1 MSFSQATIFTT
12 ALCNLNCKYCYI
24 CKDQAGGLKQIDQD
38 IARSLQDGSYIKQI
52 LNFGDNIENTL
63 YSISLWGG
71 EPFLH
76 IDRFLDVIED
86 WFGAFPNLKNF
97 DTSTNFTVPGEVKK
111 LQRLL
116 SILETKGPAPHYSIT
131 FQISIDGYPEMN
143 DAGRGENVT
152 KRILENWNELCNI
165 SYDVNK
171 ISLRINT
178 KPTLSKETF
187 CYLDSVE
194 KCEKWFKFFNDE
206 MYIPYAKANAPFD
219 FCLSLFNCATP
230 TEWTAEDG
238 RDFASICKNLSQIDF
253 FKYEGWRHL
262 FSAIPM
268 ADRII
273 QNVADA
279 SSYNRPY
286 CGGACGA
293 FVGSIVPIPNGK
305 YTVCHRGLF
314 DNYVEY
320 CNNIDSREDMNGL
333 SKSYFAAKNRDKW
346 LLSKEKL
353 AAMNKTMSAINN
365 CPHQILYTDYIIF
378 IREYARCGLIDEKYM
393 DVKEIEATLPH
404 YLGNSYCM
412 QDGFIQTGSWTT
424 ISSYEIPLMYNGAM
438 EISMEEVKKYVHKM
452 KGENK

>member
-52 LNFGDNIENTL
+52 LDFGDNIENTL
-63 YSISLWGG
+63 HSISLWGG

-76 IDRFLDVIED
+76 VDRFLDVIED
-86 WFGAFPNLKNF
+86 WFDAFPNLDNF

-111 LQRLL
+111 LQKLI
-116 SILETKGPAPHYSIT
+116 SILETKGPAPHYSIA

-165 SYDVNK
+165 SYNTEK
-171 ISLRINT
+171 ISLIVNT

-194 KCEKWFKFFNDE
+194 KCDKWFKFFNDE
-206 MYIPYAKANAPFD
+206 MYIPYAKSNAPFS

-230 TEWTAEDG
+230 TEWTSDDG
-238 RDFASICKNLSQIDF
+238 KEFASICKNLAQIDF
-253 FKYEGWRHL
+253 YKYEGWRHL
-262 FSAIPM
+262 FSTIPM

-273 QNVADA
+273 QSMVDGTG
-279 SSYNRPY
+279 YNRPY
-286 CGGACGA
+286 CGGSCGA
-293 FVGSIVPIPNGK
+293 FIGSIVPIPNGA

-320 CNNIDSREDMNGL
+320 CNNIDNREDMNGL

-346 LLSKEKL
+346 LLTKEKL
-353 AAMNKTMSAINN
+353 ASMNKTMSSINK

-378 IREYARCGLIDEKYM
+378 IREYARCGLIDKKYM
-393 DVKEIEATLPH
+393 DIKEIEATLPH

-438 EISMEEVKKYVHKM
+438 EISIEEAKKYIDKM